1 MADPRF
7 FTNQGPFPVSHL
19 AEIAGGKLSDGADP
33 NLMIKDVAPLDLAG
47 EGDVSFIDN
56 TAYLDQFANSSAA
69 ACVVAPEHCDKA
81 PEGMVLIVS
90 DEPYLAYAHIA
101 TAFYPETVFA
111 DGIADS
117 AQIDDQARLAGD
129 VAVGHGS
136 VVAADVEIGAG
147 TIVGANVAISKGV
160 KIGAAC
166 KILDN
171 VTLSHCLIGD
181 RVTLHPGVRVG
192 QDGFGFVP
200 DPSGY
205 VKVPQVG
212 RVIIGNDCEVGANST
227 IDRGANRDTIL
238 GDGCWL
244 DNLVQI
250 GHNVE
255 LGQGCIIVAQVGISG
270 STKLSDF
277 VAVGGQTGIAG
288 HIKIGAGAKI
298 AAMSGIMSDV
308 PAGATM
314 AGIPAMPFKQ
324 FFRQVAVLKRLARE
338 RRTKK

>member
-7 FTNQGPFPVSHL
+7 FNNHGPFEVSRL
-19 AEIAGGKLSDGADP
+19 AEIAGGTLSHEADP
-33 NLMIKDVAPLDLAG
+33 ELLIADIAPLDTAG
-47 EGDVSFIDN
+47 AGDLSFLDN
-56 TAYLDQFANSSAA
+56 PAYFDDFGNTDAA
-69 ACVVAPEHCDKA
+69 ACVVAPEHADRA
-81 PEGMVLIVS
+81 PKKTVLILS
-90 DEPYLAYAHIA
+90 EQPYLAYARIA
-101 TAFYPETVFA
+101 TAFYPETVVGQGVAETAIVDSGANVAA
-111 DGIADS
+111 DA
-117 AQIDDQARLAGD
+117 
-129 VAVGHGS
+129 AVGHGS
-136 VVAADVEIGAG
+136 VVSNGVEIGAG
-147 TIVGANVAISKGV
+147 TIIGANVTISEGV
-160 KIGAAC
+160 VLGRDC
-166 KILDN
+166 KVLDN

-212 RVIIGNDCEVGANST
+212 RVVIGNDCEVGANST
-227 IDRGANRDTIL
+227 IDRGANRDTIV
-238 GDGCWL
+238 GDGCWI
-244 DNLVQI
+244 DNLAQI

-288 HIKIGAGAKI
+288 HIRIGAGAKI

-324 FFRQVAVLKRLARE
+324 FFRQVAVLKRLATE

>member
-7 FTNQGPFPVSHL
+7 FTNHGPFSLGQIADIAQAKL
-19 AEIAGGKLSDGADP
+19 AQGADP
-33 NLMIKDVAPLDLAG
+33 ELQIRDVAPLDLAA
-47 EGDVSFIDN
+47 GDAVSFIDN
-56 TAYLDQFANSSAA
+56 PIYLADFANSAA
-69 ACVVAPEHCDKA
+69 GACVVSPAHRDRA
-81 PEGMVLIVS
+81 PEGMALIIS
-90 DEPYLAYAHIA
+90 DQPYLAYARIA
-101 TAFYPETVFA
+101 AAFYPYTVQG
-111 DGIADS
+111 DGIAES
-117 AQIDDQARLAGD
+117 AIIDKSAILGD
-129 VAVGHGS
+129 RVAIGHGT
-136 VVAADVEIGAG
+136 VIAANVEIGAG
-147 TIVGANVAISKGV
+147 AILGANVSVGPAV
-160 KIGAAC
+160 VIGEGC

-181 RVTLHPGVRVG
+181 GVTLHPGVRVG

-212 RVIIGNDCEVGANST
+212 RVVIGDNCEVGANST
-227 IDRGANRDTIL
+227 IDRGANRDTIIA
-238 GDGCWL
+238 DGCWI

-308 PAGATM
+308 SAGATM

-324 FFRQVAVLKRLARE
+324 FFRQVAVLKRLALE
-338 RRTKK
+338 RGKKT

>member
-7 FTNQGPFPVSHL
+7 FTNQGPFSLAQL
-19 AEIAGGKLSDGADP
+19 AEIAQGTLSEGADAD
-33 NLMIKDVAPLDLAG
+33 LLITDVAPLDLASA
-47 EGDVSFIDN
+47 ETVSFIDN
-56 TAYLDQFANSSAA
+56 PLYLEQFANSKAG
-69 ACVVAPEHCDKA
+69 ACVVSPAHSDRA
-81 PEGMVLIVS
+81 PEGMALIIS
-90 DEPYLAYAHIA
+90 DQPYLAYARIA
-101 TAFYPETVFA
+101 TAFYPETVAA
-111 DGIADS
+111 DGIADTAIIDKS
-117 AQIDDQARLAGD
+117 AK
-129 VAVGHGS
+129 VAEAVAIGHGS
-136 VVAADVEIGAG
+136 VIAARADIGAG
-147 TIVGANVAISKGV
+147 TIIGANVSIGPGV
-160 KIGAAC
+160 VIGADS

-171 VTLSHCLIGD
+171 VTLSHCLIGSG
-181 RVTLHPGVRVG
+181 VTLHPGVRVG

-200 DPSGY
+200 DPAGY

-212 RVIIGNDCEVGANST
+212 RVVIGDNCEVGANST
-227 IDRGANRDTIL
+227 IDRGANRDTTIA
-238 GDGCWL
+238 DGCWI

-308 PAGATM
+308 PAGVTM

-324 FFRQVAVLKRLARE
+324 FFRQVAVLKRLASE
-338 RRTKK
+338 RGKKK